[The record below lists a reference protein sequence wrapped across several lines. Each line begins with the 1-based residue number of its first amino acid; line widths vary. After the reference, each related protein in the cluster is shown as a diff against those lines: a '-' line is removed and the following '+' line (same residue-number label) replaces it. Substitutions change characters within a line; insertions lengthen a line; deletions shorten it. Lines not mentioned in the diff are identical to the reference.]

1 MRKQTRLKFNAFL
14 TRVAELN
21 GVDTGDLDK
30 KFSVE
35 PSVTQTIMTR
45 VQDSSAFLT
54 RINIVPVAEMKAEKV
69 GLGVNGSIASTTDTT
84 GGDERETAD
93 FATLDTEG
101 YFCQQVNYDFHIR
114 YNTIDLWARYQDFQA
129 RLRDAIVK
137 RQSLDRMMI
146 GFNGTHRAKTSNRIK
161 FPLLQDIAPG
171 WLQKYRDNAPARVMH
186 NVTDEDGTVLS
197 EKIRVGTG
205 GDYVTLDA
213 LVMDATNTLIAP
225 WYQEDPEL
233 VVICGRQLLADKYF
247 PLVNQEQPNSEALA
261 ADLIISQKR
270 IGNLPAV
277 RVPFF
282 PANALMITR
291 LDNLSIYWQED
302 THRRHMV
309 ENSKRDRIENY
320 ESINEDYVVEDYACG
335 TLVEN
340 IVLLPPPDPKKVKE
354 DEEAKA
360 KLSADEGLKKLAG
373 AIVEAVKGVAAPTE
387 SMTDDADAE
396 AKGTDAAPVDDKTAK
411 GGK

>member
-1 MRKQTRLKFNAFL
+1 MRKQTRFKFNAFMSRL
-14 TRVAELN
+14 AELN

-45 VQDSSAFLT
+45 VQDSSTFLT
-54 RINIVPVAEMKAEKV
+54 RINILPVPEMKGEKI
-69 GLGVNGSIASTTDTT
+69 GLDVSSTIASTTDTA

-93 FATLDTEG
+93 FATLDAEG

-114 YNTIDLWARYQDFQA
+114 YNTLDLWARYQDFQT

-137 RQSLDRMMI
+137 RQALDRIMI
-146 GFNGTHRAKTSNRIK
+146 GLNGTHRAKTSNRVK

-171 WLQKYRDNAPARVMH
+171 WLQKYRENAPGR
-186 NVTDEDGTVLS
+186 VLS
-197 EKIRVGTG
+197 KIVGIDGSVVSEKVRVGAG
-205 GDYVTLDA
+205 GDYANLDA

-247 PLVNQEQPNSEALA
+247 PLVNQEQPNTEAMA

-277 RVPFF
+277 RVPYF
-282 PANALMITR
+282 PADALLITR
-291 LDNLSIYWQED
+291 MDNLSIYWQED

-309 ENSKRDRIENY
+309 ENSKRDRVENY

-335 TLVEN
+335 CLVEN
-340 IVLLPPPDPKKVKE
+340 IELLAVKPTDPQGKAALPSSGE
-354 DEEAKA
+354 DIKT
-360 KLSADEGLKKLAG
+360 LAG
-373 AIVEAVKGVAAPTE
+373 AIVEAVKAAATPAE
-387 SMTDDADAE
+387 PVADAE
-396 AKGTDAAPVDDKTAK
+396 VKDSGEAPADDKAAK

>member
-1 MRKQTRLKFNAFL
+1 MRKQTRFKFNAFMSRL
-14 TRVAELN
+14 AELN
-21 GVDTGDLDK
+21 GVATGDLDK

-45 VQDSSAFLT
+45 VQDSSTFLT
-54 RINIVPVAEMKAEKV
+54 RINIVPVKEMKGEKV
-69 GLGVNGSIASTTDTT
+69 GLGVSGSIASTTDTA

-93 FATLDTEG
+93 FASLDAEG

-114 YNTIDLWARYQDFQA
+114 YNTLDLWARYQDFQT
-129 RLRDAIVK
+129 RLRDAIVE
-137 RQSLDRMMI
+137 RQALDRIMI
-146 GFNGTHRAKTSNRIK
+146 GFNGTHRAKTSNRVK
-161 FPLLQDIAPG
+161 FPLLQDIGPG
-171 WLQKYRDNAPARVMH
+171 WLQKYRENAPGRVMNKVVGIDG
-186 NVTDEDGTVLS
+186 NVES
-197 EKIRVGTG
+197 EKVRVGAG
-205 GDYVTLDA
+205 GDYANLDA

-247 PLVNQEQPNSEALA
+247 PLVNQEQPNTEAMA

-277 RVPFF
+277 RVPYF
-282 PANALMITR
+282 PADALLITR
-291 LDNLSIYWQED
+291 MDNLSIYWQED

-335 TLVEN
+335 CLVEN
-340 IVLLPPPDPKKVKE
+340 IKLLPTEPKKDEIAELAEAIVKAVKVATAPAE
-354 DEEAKA
+354 PAAEAKA
-360 KLSADEGLKKLAG
+360 PE
-373 AIVEAVKGVAAPTE
+373 EAPA
-387 SMTDDADAE
+387 
-396 AKGTDAAPVDDKTAK
+396 DDKAK

>member
-1 MRKQTRLKFNAFL
+1 MRKQTRFKFNAFMSRL
-14 TRVAELN
+14 AELN

-45 VQDSSAFLT
+45 VQDSSSFLT
-54 RINIVPVAEMKAEKV
+54 RINIVPVPEMKAEKI
-69 GLGVNGSIASTTDTT
+69 GLNVSGTIASNTDTA

-93 FATLDTEG
+93 FATLDAEG

-114 YNTIDLWARYQDFQA
+114 YNTLDLWARYQDFQT

-137 RQSLDRMMI
+137 RQALDRIMI

-171 WLQKYRDNAPARVMH
+171 WLQKYRENAPSRVM
-186 NVTDEDGTVLS
+186 NKVVAEDGSVVS
-197 EKIRVGTG
+197 EKLRVGAG
-205 GDYVTLDA
+205 GDYANLDA
-213 LVMDATNTLIAP
+213 LVMDATNNLIAP

-247 PLVNQEQPNSEALA
+247 PLVNQEQPNTEAMA

-277 RVPFF
+277 RVPYF
-282 PANALMITR
+282 PADALLITR
-291 LDNLSIYWQED
+291 MDNLSIYWQED

-335 TLVEN
+335 ALVEN
-340 IVLLPPPDPKKVKE
+340 IELLPAKPTDPQNKAALTSSGE
-354 DEEAKA
+354 DIKT
-360 KLSADEGLKKLAG
+360 LAG
-373 AIVEAVKGVAAPTE
+373 AIVEAVKAAAAPAE
-387 SMTDDADAE
+387 PVADVE
-396 AKGTDAAPVDDKTAK
+396 VKGPEEAPVDDKTK

>member
-1 MRKQTRLKFNAFL
+1 MRKQTRFKFNAFMSRL
-14 TRVAELN
+14 AELN

-45 VQDSSAFLT
+45 VQDSSSFLT
-54 RINIVPVAEMKAEKV
+54 RINIVPVPEMKAEKI
-69 GLGVNGSIASTTDTT
+69 GLNVSGTIASNTDTA

-93 FATLDTEG
+93 FATLDAEG

-114 YNTIDLWARYQDFQA
+114 YNTLDLWARYQDFQT

-137 RQSLDRMMI
+137 RQALDRIMI

-171 WLQKYRDNAPARVMH
+171 WLQKYRENAPSRVM
-186 NVTDEDGTVLS
+186 NKVVAEDGSVVS
-197 EKIRVGTG
+197 EKLRVGAG
-205 GDYVTLDA
+205 GDYANLDA
-213 LVMDATNTLIAP
+213 LVMDATNNLIAP

-247 PLVNQEQPNSEALA
+247 PLVNQEQPNTEAMA

-270 IGNLPAV
+270 IGNLPAI
-277 RVPFF
+277 RVPYF
-282 PANALMITR
+282 PADSLLITR
-291 LDNLSIYWQED
+291 MDNLSIYWQED

-335 TLVEN
+335 ALVEN
-340 IVLLPPPDPKKVKE
+340 IELLPAKPTDPQTKAALTSSGE
-354 DEEAKA
+354 DIKT
-360 KLSADEGLKKLAG
+360 LAG
-373 AIVEAVKGVAAPTE
+373 AIVEAVKAAAATVEPVSDVE
-387 SMTDDADAE
+387 V
-396 AKGTDAAPVDDKTAK
+396 KGPEEAPVDDKAK

>member
-1 MRKQTRLKFNAFL
+1 MRKQTRFKFNAFMS
-14 TRVAELN
+14 RVAELN

-45 VQDSSAFLT
+45 VQDSSTFLT
-54 RINIVPVAEMKAEKV
+54 RINILPVRDMKGEKI
-69 GLGVNGSIASTTDTT
+69 GLDVSGSIASTTDTA

-93 FATLDTEG
+93 FATLDAEG

-114 YNTIDLWARYQDFQA
+114 YNTLDLWARYQDFQT

-137 RQSLDRMMI
+137 RQSLDRIMI
-146 GFNGTHRAKTSNRIK
+146 GFNGTHRAKTSNRVK

-171 WLQKYRDNAPARVMH
+171 WLQKYRENAPSRVM
-186 NVTDEDGTVLS
+186 NKVVAEDGSVVS
-197 EKIRVGTG
+197 EKVRVGAG
-205 GDYVTLDA
+205 GDYANLDA

-247 PLVNQEQPNSEALA
+247 PLVNQEQPNTEALA

-277 RVPFF
+277 RVPYF
-282 PANALMITR
+282 PADALLITSM
-291 LDNLSIYWQED
+291 DNLSIYWQED

-335 TLVEN
+335 CLVEN
-340 IVLLPPPDPKKVKE
+340 IELLAAEPKKDDIAE
-354 DEEAKA
+354 
-360 KLSADEGLKKLAG
+360 LAG
-373 AIVEAVKGVAAPTE
+373 AIVKAVKVAAAPAE
-387 SMTDDADAE
+387 PVADAE
-396 AKGTDAAPVDDKTAK
+396 VKDSVEAPADDKAK

>member
-93 FATLDTEG
+93 FASLDAEG

-114 YNTIDLWARYQDFQA
+114 YNTLDLWARYQDFQA

-137 RQSLDRMMI
+137 RQSLDRIMI

-161 FPLLQDIAPG
+161 FPLLQDIAVG
-171 WLQKYRDNAPARVMH
+171 WLQKYRDNAPTRVMDKVVDDDG
-186 NVTDEDGTVLS
+186 NVVS
-197 EKIRVGTG
+197 EKIRVGVE
-205 GDYVTLDA
+205 GDYTNLDA

-282 PANALMITR
+282 PANALLITR
-291 LDNLSIYWQED
+291 MDNLSIYWQED

-309 ENSKRDRIENY
+309 ENAKRDRIENY

-335 TLVEN
+335 ALVEN
-340 IVLLPPPDPKKVKE
+340 IVLLPPPAPKKAE
-354 DEEAKA
+354 DEKDAKA
-360 KLSADEGLKKLAG
+360 SPSSGEDIKELAG
-373 AIVEAVKGVAAPTE
+373 AIVEAVKAAAAPV
-387 SMTDDADAE
+387 APDAE
-396 AKGTDAAPVDDKTAK
+396 VKGTDEAPVDDKATK

>member
-1 MRKQTRLKFNAFL
+1 MRKQTRFKFNAFMS
-14 TRVAELN
+14 RVAELN

-45 VQDSSAFLT
+45 VQDSSTFLT
-54 RINIVPVAEMKAEKV
+54 RINILPVRDMKGEKI
-69 GLGVNGSIASTTDTT
+69 GLDVSGSIASTTDTA

-93 FATLDTEG
+93 FATLDAEG

-114 YNTIDLWARYQDFQA
+114 YNTLDLWARYQDFQT

-137 RQSLDRMMI
+137 RQSLDRIMI
-146 GFNGTHRAKTSNRIK
+146 GFNGTHRAKTSNRVK

-171 WLQKYRDNAPARVMH
+171 WLQKYRENAPSRVM
-186 NVTDEDGTVLS
+186 NKVVAEDGSVVS
-197 EKIRVGTG
+197 EKVRVGAG
-205 GDYVTLDA
+205 GDYANLDA

-247 PLVNQEQPNSEALA
+247 PLVNQEQPNTEALA

-277 RVPFF
+277 RVPYF
-282 PANALMITR
+282 PADALLITR
-291 LDNLSIYWQED
+291 MDNLSIYWQED

-335 TLVEN
+335 CLVEN
-340 IVLLPPPDPKKVKE
+340 IELLAAEPKKDDIAE
-354 DEEAKA
+354 
-360 KLSADEGLKKLAG
+360 LAG
-373 AIVEAVKGVAAPTE
+373 AIVKAVKVAAAPAE
-387 SMTDDADAE
+387 PVADAE
-396 AKGTDAAPVDDKTAK
+396 VKDSGEAPADDKAK

>member
-1 MRKQTRLKFNAFL
+1 MRKQTRFKFNAFL
-14 TRVAELN
+14 SRLAELN
-21 GVDTGDLDK
+21 GVATGDLDK

-45 VQDSSAFLT
+45 VQDSSTFLT
-54 RINIVPVAEMKAEKV
+54 RINIVPVKEMKGEKV
-69 GLGVNGSIASTTDTT
+69 GLGVSGSIASTTDTA

-93 FATLDTEG
+93 FASLDAEG

-114 YNTIDLWARYQDFQA
+114 YNTLDLWARYQDFQT
-129 RLRDAIVK
+129 RLRDAIVE
-137 RQSLDRMMI
+137 RQALDRIMI
-146 GFNGTHRAKTSNRIK
+146 GFNGTHRAKTSNRVK
-161 FPLLQDIAPG
+161 FPLLQDIGPG
-171 WLQKYRDNAPARVMH
+171 WLQKYRENAPGSVM
-186 NVTDEDGTVLS
+186 NKVVGEDGSVVS
-197 EKIRVGTG
+197 EKVRVGAG
-205 GDYVTLDA
+205 GDYANLDA

-247 PLVNQEQPNSEALA
+247 PLVNQEQPNTEAMA

-277 RVPFF
+277 RVPYF
-282 PANALMITR
+282 PADALLITR
-291 LDNLSIYWQED
+291 MDNLSIYWQED

-335 TLVEN
+335 CLVEN
-340 IVLLPPPDPKKVKE
+340 IKLLPTEPKKDEIAELAEAIVKAVKVAAAPAE
-354 DEEAKA
+354 PAAEAKA
-360 KLSADEGLKKLAG
+360 PE
-373 AIVEAVKGVAAPTE
+373 EAPA
-387 SMTDDADAE
+387 
-396 AKGTDAAPVDDKTAK
+396 DDKAK

>member
-1 MRKQTRLKFNAFL
+1 MRKQTRFKFNAFMS
-14 TRVAELN
+14 RVAELN

-45 VQDSSAFLT
+45 VQDSSTFLT
-54 RINIVPVAEMKAEKV
+54 RINILPVRDMKGEKI
-69 GLGVNGSIASTTDTT
+69 GLDVSGSIASTTDTA

-93 FATLDTEG
+93 FATLDAEG

-114 YNTIDLWARYQDFQA
+114 YNTLDLWARYQDFQT

-137 RQSLDRMMI
+137 RQSLDRIMI

-171 WLQKYRDNAPARVMH
+171 WLQKYRENAPSRVM
-186 NVTDEDGTVLS
+186 NKVVAEDGSVVS
-197 EKIRVGTG
+197 EKVHVGAG
-205 GDYVTLDA
+205 GDYANLDA

-247 PLVNQEQPNSEALA
+247 PLVNQEQPNTEALA

-277 RVPFF
+277 RVPYF
-282 PANALMITR
+282 PADALLITR
-291 LDNLSIYWQED
+291 MDNLSIYWQED

-335 TLVEN
+335 CLVEN
-340 IVLLPPPDPKKVKE
+340 IELLAAEPKKDDIAE
-354 DEEAKA
+354 
-360 KLSADEGLKKLAG
+360 LAG
-373 AIVEAVKGVAAPTE
+373 AIVKAVKVAAAPAE
-387 SMTDDADAE
+387 PVAAASAEPVADAE
-396 AKGTDAAPVDDKTAK
+396 VKDSGEAPADDKATK

>member
-1 MRKQTRLKFNAFL
+1 MRKQTRFKFNAFMSRL
-14 TRVAELN
+14 AELN
-21 GVDTGDLDK
+21 GVATGDLDK

-45 VQDSSAFLT
+45 VQDSSTFLT
-54 RINIVPVAEMKAEKV
+54 RINIVPVKEMKGEKV
-69 GLGVNGSIASTTDTT
+69 GLGVSGSIASTTDTA

-93 FATLDTEG
+93 FASLDAEG

-114 YNTIDLWARYQDFQA
+114 YNTLDLWARYQDFQT
-129 RLRDAIVK
+129 RLRDAIVE
-137 RQSLDRMMI
+137 RQALDRIMI
-146 GFNGTHRAKTSNRIK
+146 GFNGTHRAKTSNRVK
-161 FPLLQDIAPG
+161 FPLLQDIGPG
-171 WLQKYRDNAPARVMH
+171 WLQKYRENAPGRVM
-186 NVTDEDGTVLS
+186 NKVVGEDGSVVS
-197 EKIRVGTG
+197 EKVRVGAG
-205 GDYVTLDA
+205 GDYANLDA

-247 PLVNQEQPNSEALA
+247 PLVNQEQPNTEAMA

-277 RVPFF
+277 RVPYF
-282 PANALMITR
+282 PADALLITR
-291 LDNLSIYWQED
+291 MDNLSIYWQED

-335 TLVEN
+335 CLVEN
-340 IVLLPPPDPKKVKE
+340 IKLLPTEPKKDEIAELAEAIVKAVKVAAAPAE
-354 DEEAKA
+354 PAAEAKA
-360 KLSADEGLKKLAG
+360 PE
-373 AIVEAVKGVAAPTE
+373 EAPA
-387 SMTDDADAE
+387 
-396 AKGTDAAPVDDKTAK
+396 DDKVK

>member
-1 MRKQTRLKFNAFL
+1 MRKQTRFKFNAFMSRL
-14 TRVAELN
+14 AELN

-45 VQDSSAFLT
+45 VQDSSSFLT
-54 RINIVPVAEMKAEKV
+54 RINILPVPEMKGEKI
-69 GLGVNGSIASTTDTT
+69 GLDVSGTIASTTDTA

-93 FATLDTEG
+93 FATLDAEG

-114 YNTIDLWARYQDFQA
+114 YNTLDLWARYQDFQT

-137 RQSLDRMMI
+137 RQALDRIMI
-146 GFNGTHRAKTSNRIK
+146 GFNGTHRAKTSNRVK

-171 WLQKYRDNAPARVMH
+171 WLQKYRENAPSRVM
-186 NVTDEDGTVLS
+186 NKVVAEDGSVVS
-197 EKIRVGTG
+197 EKVRVGAG
-205 GDYVTLDA
+205 GDYANLDA

-247 PLVNQEQPNSEALA
+247 PLVNQEQPNTEAMA

-277 RVPFF
+277 RVPYF
-282 PANALMITR
+282 PADALLITR
-291 LDNLSIYWQED
+291 MDNLSIYWQED

-335 TLVEN
+335 ALIEN

-360 KLSADEGLKKLAG
+360 KQSADDGLKKLAD
-373 AIVEAVKGVAAPTE
+373 AIVGAVKVAAAPASVE
-387 SMTDDADAE
+387 LVPDAG
-396 AKGTDAAPVDDKTAK
+396 AKGTDVAPVDDKAK

>member
-1 MRKQTRLKFNAFL
+1 MRKQTRFKFNAFL
-14 TRVAELN
+14 SRLAELN
-21 GVDTGDLDK
+21 GVATGDLDK

-45 VQDSSAFLT
+45 VQDSSTFLT
-54 RINIVPVAEMKAEKV
+54 RINIVPVKEMKGEKV
-69 GLGVNGSIASTTDTT
+69 GLGVSGSIASTTDTA

-93 FATLDTEG
+93 FASLDAEG

-114 YNTIDLWARYQDFQA
+114 YNTLDLWARYQDFQT
-129 RLRDAIVK
+129 RLRDAIVE
-137 RQSLDRMMI
+137 RQALDRIMI
-146 GFNGTHRAKTSNRIK
+146 GFNGTHRAKTSNRVK
-161 FPLLQDIAPG
+161 FPLLQDIGPG
-171 WLQKYRDNAPARVMH
+171 WLQKYRENAPSRVM
-186 NVTDEDGTVLS
+186 NKVVAEDGSVVS
-197 EKIRVGTG
+197 EKVRVGAG
-205 GDYVTLDA
+205 GDYANLDA

-247 PLVNQEQPNSEALA
+247 PLVNQEQPNTEAMA

-277 RVPFF
+277 RVPYF
-282 PANALMITR
+282 PADALLITR
-291 LDNLSIYWQED
+291 MDNLSIYWQED

-335 TLVEN
+335 CLVEN
-340 IVLLPPPDPKKVKE
+340 IKLLPTEPKKDEIAELAEAIVKAVKVAAAPAE
-354 DEEAKA
+354 PAADTEVKAPEEAPA
-360 KLSADEGLKKLAG
+360 
-373 AIVEAVKGVAAPTE
+373 
-387 SMTDDADAE
+387 
-396 AKGTDAAPVDDKTAK
+396 DDKAK

>member
-1 MRKQTRLKFNAFL
+1 MRKQTRFKFNAFMSRL
-14 TRVAELN
+14 AELN

-45 VQDSSAFLT
+45 VQDSSSFLT
-54 RINIVPVAEMKAEKV
+54 RINIVPVPEMKAEKI
-69 GLGVNGSIASTTDTT
+69 GLDVSGTIASNTDTA

-93 FATLDTEG
+93 FATLDAEG

-114 YNTIDLWARYQDFQA
+114 YNTLDLWARYQDFQT

-137 RQSLDRMMI
+137 RQALDRIMI

-171 WLQKYRDNAPARVMH
+171 WLQKYRENAPSRVM
-186 NVTDEDGTVLS
+186 NKVVAEDGSVVS
-197 EKIRVGTG
+197 EKLRVGAG
-205 GDYVTLDA
+205 GDYANLDA
-213 LVMDATNTLIAP
+213 LVMDATNNLIAP

-247 PLVNQEQPNSEALA
+247 PLVNQEQPNTEALA

-277 RVPFF
+277 RVPYF
-282 PANALMITR
+282 PADALLITR
-291 LDNLSIYWQED
+291 MDNLSIYWQED

-335 TLVEN
+335 CLVEN
-340 IVLLPPPDPKKVKE
+340 IELLAAEPKKDDIAE
-354 DEEAKA
+354 
-360 KLSADEGLKKLAG
+360 LAG
-373 AIVEAVKGVAAPTE
+373 AIVKAVKVAAAPAE
-387 SMTDDADAE
+387 PVADAE
-396 AKGTDAAPVDDKTAK
+396 VKGTDDVPVDDKAAK

>member
-1 MRKQTRLKFNAFL
+1 MRKQTRFKFNAFMS
-14 TRVAELN
+14 RIAELN

-45 VQDSSAFLT
+45 VQDSSTFLT
-54 RINIVPVAEMKAEKV
+54 RINILPVREMKGEKIGMDV
-69 GLGVNGSIASTTDTT
+69 TGTIASTTDTA

-93 FATLDTEG
+93 FATLDAEG
-101 YFCQQVNYDFHIR
+101 YLCQQVNYDFHIR
-114 YNTIDLWARYQDFQA
+114 YNTLDLWARYQDFQT

-137 RQSLDRMMI
+137 RQALDRIMV

-171 WLQKYRDNAPARVMH
+171 WLQKYRENAPSRVMD
-186 NVTDEDGTVLS
+186 NIVGEDGNVVS
-197 EKIRVGTG
+197 DKIRVGIS
-205 GDYVTLDA
+205 GDYANLDA
-213 LVMDATNTLIAP
+213 LVMDATNSLIAP

-247 PLVNQEQPNSEALA
+247 PLVNQEQPNTEAMA

-277 RVPFF
+277 RVPYF
-282 PANALMITR
+282 PADALLITR
-291 LDNLSIYWQED
+291 MDNLSIYWQED

-320 ESINEDYVVEDYACG
+320 ESVNEDYVVEDYACG
-335 TLVEN
+335 CLVEN
-340 IVLLPPPDPKKVKE
+340 IALLPAKPTDPQTKAALPTSGE
-354 DEEAKA
+354 DIKT
-360 KLSADEGLKKLAG
+360 LAG
-373 AIVEAVKGVAAPTE
+373 AIVEAVKAATAPAE
-387 SMTDDADAE
+387 PVADAE
-396 AKGTDAAPVDDKTAK
+396 GKGTEDAPVDDKTVK

>member
-1 MRKQTRLKFNAFL
+1 MRKQTRFKFNAFL
-14 TRVAELN
+14 SRVAELN

-45 VQDSSAFLT
+45 VQDSSTFLS
-54 RINIVPVAEMKAEKV
+54 RINILPVREMKGEKIGMDV
-69 GLGVNGSIASTTDTT
+69 TGTIASTTDTA

-93 FATLDTEG
+93 FATLDAEG

-114 YNTIDLWARYQDFQA
+114 YNTLDLWARYQDFQT

-137 RQSLDRMMI
+137 RQALDRIMI

-161 FPLLQDIAPG
+161 FPLLQDITPG
-171 WLQKYRDNAPARVMH
+171 WLQKYRENAPSRVMDKI
-186 NVTDEDGTVLS
+186 VGEDGSVVS
-197 EKIRVGTG
+197 DKIRVGTG
-205 GDYVTLDA
+205 GDYANLDA
-213 LVMDATNTLIAP
+213 LVMDATNNLIAP

-247 PLVNQEQPNSEALA
+247 PLVNQEQPNSEAMA

-277 RVPFF
+277 RVPYF
-282 PANALMITR
+282 PADALLITR
-291 LDNLSIYWQED
+291 MDNLSIYWQED
-302 THRRHMV
+302 TQRRHMV

-335 TLVEN
+335 ALVEN
-340 IVLLPPPDPKKVKE
+340 ITLLPAKPTDPQTKAALPTSGE
-354 DEEAKA
+354 DIKA
-360 KLSADEGLKKLAG
+360 LAG
-373 AIVEAVKGVAAPTE
+373 AIVEAVKAVSVPADVGP
-387 SMTDDADAE
+387 DAE
-396 AKGTDAAPVDDKTAK
+396 VKSPDVAPVDDKAAK

>member
-1 MRKQTRLKFNAFL
+1 MRKQTRFKFNAFMSRL
-14 TRVAELN
+14 AELN
-21 GVDTGDLDK
+21 GVATGDLDK

-45 VQDSSAFLT
+45 VQDSSTFLT
-54 RINIVPVAEMKAEKV
+54 RINILPVKEMKGEKV
-69 GLGVNGSIASTTDTT
+69 GLGVSGSIASTTDTA

-93 FATLDTEG
+93 FATLDSDD

-114 YNTIDLWARYQDFQA
+114 YNTLDLWARYQDFQT

-137 RQSLDRMMI
+137 RQALDRIMI
-146 GFNGTHRAKTSNRIK
+146 GFNGTHRAKTSNRVK

-171 WLQKYRDNAPARVMH
+171 WLQKYRENAPGRVMNKIVGIDG
-186 NVTDEDGTVLS
+186 NVES
-197 EKIRVGTG
+197 ENIRVGAG
-205 GDYVTLDA
+205 GDYANLDA

-247 PLVNQEQPNSEALA
+247 PLVNQEQPNTEAMA

-277 RVPFF
+277 RVPYF
-282 PANALMITR
+282 PADALLITR
-291 LDNLSIYWQED
+291 MDNLSIYWQED

-309 ENSKRDRIENY
+309 ENAKRDRIENY

-335 TLVEN
+335 CLVEN
-340 IVLLPPPDPKKVKE
+340 IELLAVKPTEPKT
-354 DEEAKA
+354 KA
-360 KLSADEGLKKLAG
+360 ALPTSGDDIKALAG
-373 AIVEAVKGVAAPTE
+373 AIVEAVKVATAPAE
-387 SMTDDADAE
+387 PVADVKDPEE
-396 AKGTDAAPVDDKTAK
+396 APADDKAK

>member
-1 MRKQTRLKFNAFL
+1 MRKQTRFKFNAFMSRL
-14 TRVAELN
+14 AELN
-21 GVDTGDLDK
+21 GVETGDLDK

-45 VQDSSAFLT
+45 VQDSSSFLT
-54 RINIVPVAEMKAEKV
+54 RINIVPVPEMKAEKI
-69 GLGVNGSIASTTDTT
+69 GLNVSGTIASNTDTA

-93 FATLDTEG
+93 FATLDAEG

-114 YNTIDLWARYQDFQA
+114 YNTLDLWARYQDFQT

-137 RQSLDRMMI
+137 RQALDRIMI

-171 WLQKYRDNAPARVMH
+171 WLQKYRENAPSRVM
-186 NVTDEDGTVLS
+186 NKVVAEDGSVVS
-197 EKIRVGTG
+197 EKLRVGAG
-205 GDYVTLDA
+205 GDYANLDA
-213 LVMDATNTLIAP
+213 LVMDATNNLIAP

-247 PLVNQEQPNSEALA
+247 PLVNQEQPNTEAMA

-277 RVPFF
+277 RVPYF
-282 PANALMITR
+282 PADALLITR
-291 LDNLSIYWQED
+291 MDNLSIYWQED

-335 TLVEN
+335 ALVEN
-340 IVLLPPPDPKKVKE
+340 IELLPAKPTDPQTKAALTSSGE
-354 DEEAKA
+354 DIKT
-360 KLSADEGLKKLAG
+360 LAG
-373 AIVEAVKGVAAPTE
+373 AIVEAVKAAAAPAE
-387 SMTDDADAE
+387 PVADVE
-396 AKGTDAAPVDDKTAK
+396 VKGPEEDPVDDKAK

>member
-171 WLQKYRDNAPARVMH
+171 WLQKYRDNAPARVMDKVVDDKG
-186 NVTDEDGTVLS
+186 NVVS
-197 EKIRVGTG
+197 EKVRVGTG

-247 PLVNQEQPNSEALA
+247 PLVNKKQPNSEALA

-335 TLVEN
+335 ALVEN
-340 IVLLPPPDPKKVKE
+340 IELLPTPDPEKVKE
-354 DEEAKA
+354 EKEAKA
-360 KLSADEGLKKLAG
+360 AEDQLALITNVVQAVVGATQGTQIDTAEASAD
-373 AIVEAVKGVAAPTE
+373 
-387 SMTDDADAE
+387 
-396 AKGTDAAPVDDKTAK
+396 DKAAK

>member
-1 MRKQTRLKFNAFL
+1 MRKQTRFKFNAFMSRL
-14 TRVAELN
+14 AELN
-21 GVDTGDLDK
+21 GVAPGDLDK

-45 VQDSSAFLT
+45 VQDSSTFLT
-54 RINIVPVAEMKAEKV
+54 RINIVPVKEMKGEKV
-69 GLGVNGSIASTTDTT
+69 GLGVSGSIASTTDTA

-93 FATLDTEG
+93 FASLDAEG

-114 YNTIDLWARYQDFQA
+114 YNTLDLWARYQDFQT
-129 RLRDAIVK
+129 RLRDAIVE
-137 RQSLDRMMI
+137 RQALDRIMI
-146 GFNGTHRAKTSNRIK
+146 GFNGTHRAKTSNRVK
-161 FPLLQDIAPG
+161 FPLLQDIGPG
-171 WLQKYRDNAPARVMH
+171 WLQKYRENAPGRVM
-186 NVTDEDGTVLS
+186 NKVVGEDGSVVS
-197 EKIRVGTG
+197 EKVRVGAG
-205 GDYVTLDA
+205 GDYANLDA

-247 PLVNQEQPNSEALA
+247 PLVNQEQPNTEAMA

-277 RVPFF
+277 RVPYF
-282 PANALMITR
+282 PADALLITR
-291 LDNLSIYWQED
+291 MDNLSIYWQED

-335 TLVEN
+335 CLVEN
-340 IVLLPPPDPKKVKE
+340 IKLLPTEPKKDEIAELAEAIVKAVKVAAAPAE
-354 DEEAKA
+354 PAAEAKA
-360 KLSADEGLKKLAG
+360 PE
-373 AIVEAVKGVAAPTE
+373 EAPA
-387 SMTDDADAE
+387 
-396 AKGTDAAPVDDKTAK
+396 DDKAK